1 MTDRMPTA
9 LARAVHTLAR
19 SAPPVPADLEL
30 VRRRARA
37 HRRRRAGLR
46 TALALIVVAALGAA
60 FALMPRTHRDQPD
73 PAAPAPPPKRLILT
87 ASLPQSFGDADF
99 EQPSRVFPE
108 SIVELLPDGTVKLLP
123 KPPGLLPPFYVAP
136 TPDGRL
142 VVLGYASRV
151 PETQRVVLLGRDGA
165 VLGQHDLSARQRP
178 SPGTLLLGAS
188 DIEVFLAGADSGA
201 LDLVTWSPGQPLPRG
216 VEEVDAAGSRM
227 LVSQRGVSGDCP
239 LTVLDPLS
247 KQQIKELRLPVS
259 GCVRPPR
266 MRISPDGTRVAITVT
281 TLGPRDQSRTAPI
294 PTARTLYI
302 LDVETGHTVASYP
315 LESPVPDNGNDN
327 GIVWSYET
335 FGWADART
343 VVIASGRVPAGEL
356 IGLATNLDI
365 KRFDVP

>member
-9 LARAVHTLAR
+9 LTRAVHTLAR

-60 FALMPRTHRDQPD
+60 FVLIPRTNRDQPD
-73 PAAPAPPPKRLILT
+73 PATPTPPPKRLMMN

-108 SIVELLPDGTVKLLP
+108 SMVELLPDGTVKLLP

-151 PETQRVVLLGRDGA
+151 PETQRVVLLSRDGA
-165 VLGQHDLSARQRP
+165 VLGQHDLPERQRP
-178 SPGTLLLGAS
+178 SPRTSLLGAS
-188 DIEVFLAGADSGA
+188 DTEVFLAGADSGA
-201 LDLVTWSPGQPLPRG
+201 LDLTTWRAGQPLPARS
-216 VEEVDAAGSRM
+216 EEVDATGAA
-227 LVSQRGVSGDCP
+227 LVVSQPGRSDCE
-239 LTVLDPLS
+239 LAVLDPRS
-247 KQQIKELRLPVS
+247 KQQLRTLRIPVS

-266 MRISPDGTRVAITVT
+266 IRISPDGTRFAITVT
-281 TLGPRDQSRTAPI
+281 TLDPDGTRTGQI
-294 PTARTLYI
+294 PTTRTLHV
-302 LDVETGHTVASYP
+302 LDIDTGQIVVSHP
-315 LESPVPDNGNDN
+315 LESPPGTDDT
-327 GIVWSYET
+327 GIVWNFDT
-335 FGWADART
+335 FGWTDAKT
-343 VVIASGRVPAGEL
+343 IVIASGKVPAGEL
-356 IGLATNLDI
+356 IRLATNLDI
-365 KRFDVP
+365 KRFAVP

>member
-1 MTDRMPTA
+1 MTDRLPTA
-9 LARAVHTLAR
+9 LTRAVHTLAR

-73 PAAPAPPPKRLILT
+73 PAAPTPAPKRLMLN
-87 ASLPQSFGDADF
+87 AALVQSMGDADF

-108 SIVELLPDGTVKLLP
+108 SIVELLPDGTVTLLP
-123 KPPGLLPPFYVAP
+123 KPPGLLPPFYAAP

-142 VVLGYASRV
+142 VVLGYASRE

-178 SPGTLLLGAS
+178 SPGTSLLGAS

-201 LDLVTWSPGQPLPRG
+201 LDLTTWRAGQPLPGG
-216 VEEVDAAGSRM
+216 VEAVDAAGSK
-227 LVSQRGVSGDCP
+227 VVTAQRDVSGYCL

-247 KQQIKELRLPVS
+247 KQQLKELRVSAS
-259 GCVRPPR
+259 GCVGPSRV
-266 MRISPDGTRVAITVT
+266 RISPDGSRVAITVT
-281 TLGPRDQSRTAPI
+281 TLGPRDQSRTA
-294 PTARTLYI
+294 TRTLYI
-302 LDVETGHTVASYP
+302 LDVETGQTVASHP
-315 LESPVPDNGNDN
+315 LESPLPTGNDN
-327 GIVWSYET
+327 DSGIVWSYET

-356 IGLATNLDI
+356 TRLATNLDI
-365 KRFDVP
+365 KRFAVP